1 MNTEGKKGLLRNTKG
16 FTLIELIMVIVI
28 LGILAAVAIPKYV
41 SMKDDAEDA
50 TGHGITAAIQGSI
63 AMLHA
68 QYLLH
73 ATTYHATTVTNNIQA
88 ANVTFAAAA
97 AAITATISG
106 GKTFVWTYTARADD
120 VAAAVA
126 ENTGW

>member
-1 MNTEGKKGLLRNTKG
+1 MKKEEKGLLRNNKG

-41 SMKDDAEDA
+41 SMKDDAEVA
-50 TGHGITAAIQGSI
+50 TAHGITASLQGSI

-73 ATTYHATTVTNNIQA
+73 GTDYTAAKVTDNIQVV
-88 ANVTFAAAA
+88 NVTLTGAD
-97 AAITATISG
+97 AAITAEIPG
-106 GKTFVWTYTARADD
+106 DKTFEWTYTPRADD
-120 VAAAVA
+120 VAAEVD
-126 ENTGW
+126 ENW

>member
-1 MNTEGKKGLLRNTKG
+1 MGNKRMGLLKNKKG

-41 SMKDDAEDA
+41 SMKDDAEGA
-50 TGHGITAAIQGSI
+50 TGHAITASLQGSI

-73 ATTYHATTVTNNIQA
+73 ATAYDAATVTNNVQV
-88 ANVTFAAAA
+88 ANVTLAGVG
-97 AAITATISG
+97 AAITATIPG
-106 GKTFVWTYTARADD
+106 AKTFVWTYTVQAGD